1 MAASGWRLA
10 LRLLHPA
17 PMSSVV
23 PFIKRFVPGLA
34 PVSLGERLRASIG
47 ALVGILVTGLVAS
60 LALGGSDV
68 PLLIAPMGASAV
80 LLFAVPTSPLAQP
93 WSIIGGNTVSAL
105 IGVTCARY
113 VADPMLAA
121 ALAAGLAIG
130 VMMALR
136 CLHPPSGAVALTAVL
151 GGPAIEAAGYGFVL
165 WPVGVNSV
173 LLLGVALLFNNLTG
187 RRYPHL
193 TQPVP
198 ANPHKTTDP
207 LPSSRLGITRDDISA
222 VLAQY
227 DQVVPVAPDDL
238 EDILHRAEI
247 RAYDRRSGG
256 VTCEQVMSRDVRTVG
271 VKTNLREALRHLREH
286 HVKALPVVD
295 ADNRVVGIVTQTDL
309 LDKADWGM
317 SAMGSGLGWRL
328 RAISNSDRPLKG
340 KVEDIMSTPVR
351 AARPDTHIARLV
363 PFMADQGLHHL
374 PVVDEDS
381 RLVGMVTQS
390 DVVAAL
396 FAVAAHEGE
405 LDADLRQAG

>member
-1 MAASGWRLA
+1 
-10 LRLLHPA
+10 
-17 PMSSVV
+17 MSSVV
-23 PFIKRFVPGLA
+23 PFIKQFVPGLA
-34 PVSLGERLRASIG
+34 PVSLGERLRASMG
-47 ALVGILVTGLVAS
+47 ALVGILITGLIAS
-60 LALGGSDV
+60 LALGGTSDV

-121 ALAAGLAIG
+121 ALAAGLAIA

-151 GGPAIEAAGYGFVL
+151 GGPTIEAAGYGFVL

-193 TQPVP
+193 SQPTP
-198 ANPHKTTDP
+198 ANPHKTADP
-207 LPSSRLGITRDDISA
+207 LPSGRLGITRDDISA

-227 DQVVPVAPDDL
+227 DQIVPVAPDEL

-256 VTCEQVMSRDVRTVG
+256 VTCGQIMSKDVRTVG
-271 VKTNLREALRHLREH
+271 IKTSLREALRHLREH

-374 PVVDEDS
+374 PVVDEDG

-405 LDADLRQAG
+405 FAADLRQAS

>member
-1 MAASGWRLA
+1 
-10 LRLLHPA
+10 
-17 PMSSVV
+17 MSSVI

-47 ALVGILVTGLVAS
+47 ALVGILLTGLVAS
-60 LALGGSDV
+60 VALGSGGDV

-93 WSIIGGNTVSAL
+93 WSIIGGNSIAAL

-113 VADPMLAA
+113 IGDPMLAA
-121 ALAAGLAIG
+121 ALAVGFAIA

-151 GGPAIEAAGYGFVL
+151 GGPAIQAAGFGFVI
-165 WPVGVNSV
+165 WPVLVNSA
-173 LLLGVALLFNNLTG
+173 LLLLVALLFNNLTG

-193 TQPVP
+193 APVP
-198 ANPHKTTDP
+198 GNPHRTADP
-207 LPSSRLGITRDDISA
+207 LPSSRLGVTTEDISA

-227 DQVVPVAPDDL
+227 DLVLPVATDDL

-256 VTCEQVMSRDVRTVG
+256 ITCAQIMSRDVQSVG
-271 VKTNLREALRHLREH
+271 PKTSLREALRHLREH
-286 HVKALPVVD
+286 RIKALPVVD
-295 ADNRVVGIVTQTDL
+295 ADNRVIGILTQTDL

-317 SAMGSGLGWRL
+317 SATGSGLGWRL
-328 RAISNSDRPLKG
+328 RSISNSDRRLKG
-340 KVEDIMSTPVR
+340 KVEDIMSAPVK
-351 AARPDTHIARLV
+351 AARPDTHIAQIV
-363 PFMADQGLHHL
+363 PFMADAGLHHL
-374 PVVDEDS
+374 PVVDDDG

-390 DVVAAL
+390 DVMAAM
-396 FAVAAHEGE
+396 FAVASQK
-405 LDADLRQAG
+405 DL

>member
-1 MAASGWRLA
+1 MSG
-10 LRLLHPA
+10 
-17 PMSSVV
+17 VI

-47 ALVGILVTGLVAS
+47 ALIGILVTGVIAS

-113 VADPMLAA
+113 VGDPMVAA
-121 ALAAGLAIG
+121 ALAAGLAIAA
-130 VMMALR
+130 MMALR

-151 GGPAIEAAGYGFVL
+151 GGPAIQAAGYGFVL
-165 WPVGVNSV
+165 WPVGVNS
-173 LLLGVALLFNNLTG
+173 LLLLVAALLFNNLTG

-193 TQPVP
+193 TQPAPV
-198 ANPHKTTDP
+198 NTHKTADP
-207 LPSSRLGITRDDISA
+207 LPSARLGVTRDDISA

-227 DQVVPVAPDDL
+227 DLVLPVATDDL

-256 VTCEQVMSRDVRTVG
+256 ITCAQVMSKDVQSVG
-271 VKTNLREALRHLREH
+271 PKTSLREALRHLREH
-286 HVKALPVVD
+286 HIKALPVVD
-295 ADNRVVGIVTQTDL
+295 LDNRVIGILTQTDL

-317 SAMGSGLGWRL
+317 SATGSGLGWRL
-328 RAISNSDRPLKG
+328 RAISNSDRVLKG
-340 KVEDIMSTPVR
+340 KVEDIMSAPVK
-351 AARPDTHIARLV
+351 AARPETHLAQIV
-363 PFMADQGLHHL
+363 PFMADAGLHHL
-374 PVVDEDS
+374 PVVDADG

-390 DVVAAL
+390 DVMAAM
-396 FAVAAHEGE
+396 FAVATDDPKERAPAAPLQIASES
-405 LDADLRQAG
+405 DAKSRKAF